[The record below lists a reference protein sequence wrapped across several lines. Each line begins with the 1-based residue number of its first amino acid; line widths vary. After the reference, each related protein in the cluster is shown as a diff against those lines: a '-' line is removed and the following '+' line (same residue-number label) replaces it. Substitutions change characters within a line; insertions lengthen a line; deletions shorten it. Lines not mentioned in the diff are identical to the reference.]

1 MNTEQ
6 AEKAAESTVDET
18 GITPADPDGLI
29 PSTMDQPVEDA
40 VSTSDEKDEQV
51 VEKTKLKADKVVVK
65 AKPKSKSKKRGA
77 MRQATL
83 DKINPF
89 RHLIGVEHDD
99 EVAKKAGVGRT
110 SIRRYRQQ
118 NGIPRVPTVTFRQGG
133 MVTRTDTESTSTIQ
147 PATTH
152 VTMEAQGEATYFEP
166 VLDGGEDSVP
176 DVVWKQEL
184 MDLRRKNAELR
195 QYRQKFGDQI
205 ESWKQETEEQ
215 AAKDAAEIERLNDEI
230 DRLNAEHA
238 AFKKDLE
245 KEIEEKVRDGRLRF
259 TSPPNGVPT
268 TGSMIDQHIAMGHK
282 VTFQIHSAD

>member
-1 MNTEQ
+1 M
-6 AEKAAESTVDET
+6 KSK
-18 GITPADPDGLI
+18 
-29 PSTMDQPVEDA
+29 SK
-40 VSTSDEKDEQV
+40 S
-51 VEKTKLKADKVVVK
+51 
-65 AKPKSKSKKRGA
+65 KSKSKKRGA

-118 NGIPRVPTVTFRQGG
+118 NGIPRVSTVTFRQGG

-152 VTMEAQGEATYFEP
+152 VTMEAQGEAVYMEP
-166 VLDGGEDSVP
+166 ELEEGFKDSVP
-176 DVVWKQEL
+176 DAVWKQEL
-184 MDLRRKNAELR
+184 MDLRRENTTLRMNEKDLIAQLDEL
-195 QYRQKFGDQI
+195 KS
-205 ESWKQETEEQ
+205 EKETCDMQ
-215 AAKDAAEIERLNDEI
+215 HRNGHRILKDEI
-230 DRLNAEHA
+230 NRLNAEHA